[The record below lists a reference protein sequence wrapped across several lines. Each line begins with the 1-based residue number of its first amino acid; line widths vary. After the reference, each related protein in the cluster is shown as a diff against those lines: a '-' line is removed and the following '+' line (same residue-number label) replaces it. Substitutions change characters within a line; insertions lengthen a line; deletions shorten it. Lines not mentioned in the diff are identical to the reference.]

1 MKLQIITLSLLA
13 LTLSLSACSEQETT
27 TQDSVQQTQKTS
39 PVGDTSR
46 TSLDWDGT
54 YSGVTPCASC
64 SGIDTTLTLKLDNT
78 YVLETRYLGD
88 ENEAKKVFTEA
99 GSFEW
104 NSEGNKISLLG
115 DASRKDDPEQYQV
128 GENQL
133 LMLDMQGNR
142 ITGSLAELYRL
153 AKQDPYLEQQQD

>member
-1 MKLQIITLSLLA
+1 MMKLQIIAVSLLA
-13 LTLSLSACSEQETT
+13 LTLSACSEQETP
-27 TQDSVQQTQKTS
+27 TQDNVQQTQETL

-46 TSLDWDGT
+46 TSLNWNGT

-104 NSEGNKISLLG
+104 NSEGNKISLMG
-115 DASRKDDPEQYQV
+115 DASRKDDPKQYQV

-133 LMLDMQGNR
+133 FMLDMQGNR

-153 AKQDPYLEQQQD
+153 AKQDSHIEQQQD

>member
-1 MKLQIITLSLLA
+1 MKLPIIAVSLLV
-13 LTLSLSACSEQETT
+13 LTLSACSEQETP
-27 TQDSVQQTQKTS
+27 TQDNVQQTQQTL

-46 TSLDWDGT
+46 TSLDWNGT

-78 YVLETRYLGD
+78 YVLVTRYLDD
-88 ENEAKKVFTEA
+88 ENEAKKIVTEA
-99 GSFEW
+99 GSFKW
-104 NSEGNKISLLG
+104 NSEGNTISLMG
-115 DASRKDDPEQYQV
+115 DASRKDDPKQYQL

-153 AKQDPYLEQQQD
+153 AKQSSHLQQQQD